1 MKKIGLSLGSGGAR
15 GLAHI
20 VILEAFDE
28 LGIKPNIISGTSI
41 GAIIGAVYASGK
53 TAIEIKES
61 FISKILNKSGRFIDF
76 LNKSRI
82 FRAIDLVDLELRS
95 GGFIKGE
102 KFLKLLSEEI
112 GVNKF
117 ADLQIPLKITTTN
130 FLTKEQSIFDEGKLL
145 PALKASY
152 SLPGLLAPVKI
163 NNNIFVDGG
172 MVNPLPWD
180 IIENDCDIIVAID
193 VLSNSKTKSLV
204 DMPPAYDIFFSSF
217 QIMQHSIVNEKLKV
231 SKPNILIQTDIK
243 DIRLLDFLKA
253 EAIFEQSEKYKKIL
267 KRKLEKLL
275 AQ

>member
-20 VILEAFDE
+20 ILLEAFDE
-28 LGIKPNIISGTSI
+28 LGIKPNVISGTSV

-53 TAIEIKES
+53 TAVEIKEA
-61 FISKILNKSGRFIDF
+61 FINNILNKSGRFIDF

-82 FRAIDLVDLELRS
+82 LRAIDLVDLEFRS
-95 GGFIKGE
+95 GGFVKGE

-112 GVNKF
+112 GVKNF
-117 ADLQIPLKITTTN
+117 SDLQIPLKITATN
-130 FLTKEQSIFDEGKLL
+130 FLTKKQSIFDEGKLL

-163 NNNIFVDGG
+163 NNNYFVDGG

-193 VLSNSKTKSLV
+193 VLSNSKIKSMI

-231 SKPNILIQTDIK
+231 SKPDILIQTDIK
-243 DIRLLDFLKA
+243 EIRLLDFLKA
-253 EAIFEQSEKYKKIL
+253 ESIFEQSEKYKSKL
-267 KRKLEKLL
+267 KRKLESLL
-275 AQ
+275 G

>member
-28 LGIKPNIISGTSI
+28 LGIKPNVISGTSV

-53 TAIEIKES
+53 TAVEIKEA
-61 FISKILNKSGRFIDF
+61 FINNILNKSGRFIDF
-76 LNKSRI
+76 LNKSRL
-82 FRAIDLVDLELRS
+82 FRAIDLVDLEFRS

-112 GVNKF
+112 GVKNF
-117 ADLQIPLKITTTN
+117 SDLQIPLKITATN
-130 FLTKEQSIFDEGKLL
+130 FLTKKQSIFDEGKLL

-163 NNNIFVDGG
+163 NNNYFVDGG

-193 VLSNSKTKSLV
+193 VLSNSKIKSLIE
-204 DMPPAYDIFFSSF
+204 MPPAYDIFFSSF

-231 SKPNILIQTDIK
+231 SKPDILIQTDIK
-243 DIRLLDFLKA
+243 EIRLLDFLKA
-253 EAIFEQSEKYKKIL
+253 ESIFEQSEKYKSKL
-267 KRKLEKLL
+267 KRKLESLL
-275 AQ
+275 G

>member
-20 VILEAFDE
+20 ILLEAFDE
-28 LGIKPNIISGTSI
+28 LGIKPNVISGTSV

-53 TAIEIKES
+53 TAVEIKEA
-61 FISKILNKSGRFIDF
+61 FINNILNKSGRFIDF
-76 LNKSRI
+76 LNKSRL
-82 FRAIDLVDLELRS
+82 FRAIDLVDLEFRS

-112 GVNKF
+112 GVKNF
-117 ADLQIPLKITTTN
+117 SDLQIPLKITATN
-130 FLTKEQSIFDEGKLL
+130 FLTKKQSIFDEGKLL

-163 NNNIFVDGG
+163 NNNYFVDGG

-193 VLSNSKTKSLV
+193 VLSNSKIKSLIE
-204 DMPPAYDIFFSSF
+204 MPPAYDIFFSSF

-231 SKPNILIQTDIK
+231 SKPDILIQTDIK
-243 DIRLLDFLKA
+243 EIRLLDFLKA
-253 EAIFEQSEKYKKIL
+253 ESIFEQSEKYKSKL
-267 KRKLEKLL
+267 KRKLESLL
-275 AQ
+275 G

>member
-20 VILEAFDE
+20 ILLEAFDE
-28 LGIKPNIISGTSI
+28 LGIKPNVISGTSI

-53 TAIEIKES
+53 SAIEIKEA
-61 FISKILNKSGRFIDF
+61 FINKILNKSGRFIDF

-82 FRAIDLVDLELRS
+82 LRAIDLVDLEFRS

-117 ADLQIPLKITTTN
+117 SELQIPLKITATN

-163 NNNIFVDGG
+163 NNNYYVDGG

-193 VLSNSKTKSLV
+193 VLSNSKIKSMS

-217 QIMQHSIVNEKLKV
+217 QIMQHSIVYEKLKV
-231 SKPNILIQTDIK
+231 SKPDILIRTNIK

-253 EAIFEQSEKYKKIL
+253 DSIFEQSEKYKSKL
-267 KRKLEKLL
+267 KRKLESLL
-275 AQ
+275 G

>member
-20 VILEAFDE
+20 VVLEAFDE
-28 LGIKPNIISGTSI
+28 LGIKPNVISGTSV

-53 TAIEIKES
+53 TAVEIKEA
-61 FISKILNKSGRFIDF
+61 FINNILNKSGRFIDF

-82 FRAIDLVDLELRS
+82 FRTIDLVDLEFRS
-95 GGFIKGE
+95 GGFVKGE

-112 GVNKF
+112 GVKNF
-117 ADLQIPLKITTTN
+117 SDLQIPLKIIATN

-163 NNNIFVDGG
+163 NNNYFVDGG

-193 VLSNSKTKSLV
+193 VLSNSKIKSMIE
-204 DMPPAYDIFFSSF
+204 MPPAYDIFFSSF

-231 SKPNILIQTDIK
+231 SKPDILIQTDIK
-243 DIRLLDFLKA
+243 EIRLLDFLKA
-253 EAIFEQSEKYKKIL
+253 ESIFEQSKKYKTKL
-267 KRKLEKLL
+267 KRKLENLL
-275 AQ
+275 E

>member
-28 LGIKPNIISGTSI
+28 LGIKPNVISGTSV

-53 TAIEIKES
+53 TAVEIKEA
-61 FISKILNKSGRFIDF
+61 FINNILNKSGRFIDF
-76 LNKSRI
+76 LNKSRL
-82 FRAIDLVDLELRS
+82 FRAIDLVDLEFRS

-112 GVNKF
+112 GVKNF
-117 ADLQIPLKITTTN
+117 SDLQIPLKITATN
-130 FLTKEQSIFDEGKLL
+130 FLTKKQSIFDEGKLL

-163 NNNIFVDGG
+163 NNNYFVDGG

-193 VLSNSKTKSLV
+193 VLSNSKIKSMI

-231 SKPNILIQTDIK
+231 SKPDILIQTDIK
-243 DIRLLDFLKA
+243 EIRLLDFLKA
-253 EAIFEQSEKYKKIL
+253 ESIFEQSEKYKSKL
-267 KRKLEKLL
+267 KRKLESLL
-275 AQ
+275 G